1 MTINKWK
8 SKIGRRGDRC
18 DFPGAKGGTRQV
30 AAHGFARAR
39 AADGE
44 ALTGP
49 WAVADARRSGRLCGR
64 RGFARGRVRQ
74 AAVVESGPSGAR
86 VFFGDGCGKESV
98 LLFFHGPGTAAGIVM
113 QTLL

>member
-1 MTINKWK
+1 MI
-8 SKIGRRGDRC
+8 SRGPR
-18 DFPGAKGGTRQV
+18 
-30 AAHGFARAR
+30 AAHGRWRRTDARHGFAKAR

-49 WAVADARRSGRLCGR
+49 WAVADARRNGRLCGR

-74 AAVVESGPSGAR
+74 AAVVESRLSGAR
-86 VFFGDGCGKESV
+86 VFFFGDGCGKESV